1 MKHITPTVALM
12 SLLSLGACNKTGKI
26 EYPTAPADSTVYEV
40 FGMKVADTYRPLEND
55 TAAATAAW
63 VEAENR
69 VTSDYL
75 SKIPFRNAF
84 LFLPQRRS
92 K

>member
-55 TAAATAAW
+55 TAAASTK
-63 VEAENR
+63 R
-69 VTSDYL
+69 RILRRGQTYL
-75 SKIPFRNAF
+75 SRDDFTKA
-84 LFLPQRRS
+84 
-92 K
+92 